1 LAWVSQRVRGVQAI
15 KSTSF
20 KVLVIA
26 SLCAVV
32 AAVAVG
38 AIGLDVMRRAEGMQL
53 ADTSAQAIVS
63 AAPGAH
69 VRAVVRVD
77 APAGTGT
84 YTVEV
89 LQNVQSAEYRAT
101 GARIR
106 LALSSG
112 TRFIMGMSPDV
123 RPGAV
128 VEVDGAMDAGAT
140 LRAAKI
146 VILDG
151 YVHVTR

>member
-1 LAWVSQRVRGVQAI
+1 LGRVSQQARGVQTN
-15 KSTSF
+15 KLTSF
-20 KVLVIA
+20 KVFVIA
-26 SLCAVV
+26 SLCAV
-32 AAVAVG
+32 AAVVAVG
-38 AIGLDVMRRAEGMQL
+38 AIALDVMRRAKGMQL
-53 ADTSAQAIVS
+53 ADTSARAIVS

-69 VRAVVRVD
+69 VRAIVRVD
-77 APAGTGT
+77 APAGART

-89 LQNVQSAEYRAT
+89 LQNVQNTEYRAT

-112 TRFIMGMSPDV
+112 TRFIMGVSPDV

-128 VEVDGAMDAGAT
+128 VQVDGAMGADTT

-146 VILDG
+146 VILND
-151 YVHVTR
+151 YVHMTR